1 MQHLHISYF
10 LWYQFPTV
18 HHNMILI
25 GYNKT
30 CLIRHK
36 KEGTQVWNESIL
48 CVEKYGYLYK
58 SKVYMAYTL
67 HMWNRLQDSQRS
79 TDVCVCV
86 CGIQVPGLLVIY
98 RHPLPQVVC
107 TIMPNRKMRKHI
119 SKKLRMHHTCSKIG
133 RETVY
138 EKTSSRP

>member
-30 CLIRHK
+30 CLLRHK
-36 KEGTQVWNESIL
+36 RKAH
-48 CVEKYGYLYK
+48 KYGMKVFCVWKNMATCTNLKYTWHTPCTCGTDYK
-58 SKVYMAYTL
+58 IHRGQQTY
-67 HMWNRLQDSQRS
+67 
-79 TDVCVCV
+79 VCV